1 VREQR
6 ANALHHPDSSL
17 TVPATVAP
25 RGAKRIGVVLGPALV
40 VALVGAGTL
49 WNIRDV
55 TDRENWIRHTDQVK
69 LVAADF
75 LAQLSTS
82 RTAVNKFLISGDT
95 ADISQYRVVA
105 DSANLDLASLRTLTA
120 DNPNQR
126 PRLDE
131 LDRLAVARFAD
142 IDTTIR
148 VRQSRGEATAAAM
161 SLVPGRALMD
171 TAREVGAALTAE
183 EDLLLMRRTPALNR
197 RRSLT
202 VTVLVIGTGIAL
214 LLGVLANTYLLR
226 AAALSATQNEQLRK
240 QAQELETQNDQLQ
253 EQAAEMEIQ
262 ADQLQRQT
270 AELEAA
276 NTAKSDFLTSM
287 SHELRTPLNAI
298 SGYADLL
305 DAGIRGPLLPPQL
318 EDIQRIRRASAHL
331 LALINDVLNVAR
343 LEAGH
348 VEVADKPVLVE
359 PLLIE
364 AAAMLEPQ
372 AHAKGVVFERVR
384 CDADYTVAGDR
395 DRILQILLNLLSN
408 AVKFTAPGGRVT
420 LACQPSEPAGDG
432 RIWIVVRDTGRG
444 IPADQ
449 MLRVFEPFVQVGR
462 KLSGTDEGAGLGL
475 TISRDLARAMNG
487 DLVAESRETVGS
499 SFTLVLVSAA
509 PAGVMPSPDASRDG
523 TDDRSRAG
531 DGVAARVEYADTD
544 SR

>member
-1 VREQR
+1 
-6 ANALHHPDSSL
+6 
-17 TVPATVAP
+17 VPAAVAP
-25 RGAKRIGVVLGPALV
+25 RGAKRIGVVLGPAIV

-82 RTAVNKFLISGDT
+82 RSAINKFLISGDT
-95 ADISQYRVVA
+95 ADIAQYRVLA
-105 DSANLDLASLRTLTA
+105 DSANQDLVRLRTLTA

-126 PRLDE
+126 PRLDD
-131 LDRLAVARFAD
+131 LDHLAIARFAD

-148 VRQSRGEATAAAM
+148 VREARGEAAAAAM
-161 SLVPGRALMD
+161 SLAPSRALMD
-171 TAREVGAALTAE
+171 TARQVGAELTAE
-183 EDLLLMRRTPALNR
+183 EDSLLMRRTPALNR
-197 RRSLT
+197 RRSIT
-202 VTVLVIGTGIAL
+202 VTVLVLGTGIAL
-214 LLGVLANTYLLR
+214 LFGVLANTYLLR
-226 AAALSATQNEQLRK
+226 AAALAAAQNEQLRR
-240 QAQELETQNDQLQ
+240 QAKELETQNDQLQ

-270 AELEAA
+270 TELEAA

-372 AHAKGVVFERVR
+372 AHAKGIMFERVR

-420 LACQPSEPAGDG
+420 LTCQPSEHADDG
-432 RIWIVVRDTGRG
+432 RIWIIVRDTGRG

-475 TISRDLARAMNG
+475 TISRDLARAMKG

-499 SFTLVLVSAA
+499 SFTLVLVSAV
-509 PAGVMPSPDASRDG
+509 PAGAIPAPDDMSRDG
-523 TDDRSRAG
+523 TDGHARAG
-531 DGVAARVEYADTD
+531 GGAAPRAAYADTD
-544 SR
+544 G

>member
-1 VREQR
+1 M
-6 ANALHHPDSSL
+6 AG
-17 TVPATVAP
+17 PATIAP

-55 TDRENWIRHTDQVK
+55 TVRENWIRHTDQVK

-75 LAQLSTS
+75 LEQLSTS
-82 RTAVNKFLISGDT
+82 RPAANKFLISGDT
-95 ADISQYRVVA
+95 ADISQYRAIA
-105 DSANLDLASLRTLTA
+105 DSATRDLVRLRTLTQ
-120 DNPNQR
+120 DNPHQH
-126 PRLDE
+126 PRLDD
-131 LDRLAVARFAD
+131 LDRVAAERFAD
-142 IDTTIR
+142 INSTIR
-148 VRQSRGEATAAAM
+148 VRKEHGEAAAAAL
-161 SLVPGRALMD
+161 SLAPGRAIMD
-171 TAREVGAALTAE
+171 TARRVGAALTSE
-183 EDLLLMRRTPALNR
+183 EDLLLTRRTPALR
-197 RRSLT
+197 RRQSIT
-202 VTVLVIGTGIAL
+202 ATVLVIGTAIAL

-226 AAALSATQNEQLRK
+226 AAALTATQNDQLRR
-240 QAQELETQNDQLQ
+240 QAKELELQNDQLQ
-253 EQAAEMEIQ
+253 EQAAETEIQ

-305 DAGIRGPLLPPQL
+305 DAGIRGPLLPAQL

-348 VEVADKPVLVE
+348 VEVTARPVLVE

-372 AHAKGVVFERVR
+372 ARTKGLAFQRTR
-384 CDADYTVAGDR
+384 CEHDYAVYGDR

-408 AVKFTAPGGRVT
+408 AVKFTARGGQVT
-420 LACQPSEPAGDG
+420 LACQYSEQPEDG
-432 RIWIVVRDTGRG
+432 RIWITVHDTGRG
-444 IPADQ
+444 IPANQ
-449 MLRVFEPFVQVGR
+449 MLHVFEPFVQVGR

-487 DLVAESRETVGS
+487 DLVAESRESVGS
-499 SFTLVLVSAA
+499 VFRLILLSAA
-509 PAGVMPSPDASRDG
+509 APTAIPEPDASRDRADG
-523 TDDRSRAG
+523 DR
-531 DGVAARVEYADTD
+531 VAYADTD
-544 SR
+544 R

>member
-6 ANALHHPDSSL
+6 AFALHHPDHSPP
-17 TVPATVAP
+17 VPAAVAL
-25 RGAKRIGVVLGPALV
+25 RGTKRIGVVLGPALV

-55 TDRENWIRHTDQVK
+55 TDRENWIRHTDEVK

-75 LAQLSTS
+75 LGQLSTS
-82 RTAVNKFLISGDT
+82 RSLINKFLISGDT
-95 ADISQYRVVA
+95 ADITQYRVVA
-105 DSANLDLASLRTLTA
+105 DSANQDLIRLRTLTA

-126 PRLDE
+126 PRLDD
-131 LDRLAVARFAD
+131 LDRLETARFAD
-142 IDTTIR
+142 IDSTIR
-148 VRQSRGEATAAAM
+148 VRQARGEAAAAAM
-161 SLVPGRALMD
+161 SLVPSRALMD
-171 TAREVGAALTAE
+171 TARLVGAAITAE
-183 EDLLLMRRTPALNR
+183 EDLMLARRTPALNR
-197 RRSLT
+197 RRSIT
-202 VTVLVIGTGIAL
+202 VTVLVLGTGIAL
-214 LLGVLANTYLLR
+214 LFGALANTYLLR
-226 AAALSATQNEQLRK
+226 AAALAATQNEQLRR
-240 QAQELETQNDQLQ
+240 QAKELETQNDQLQ

-262 ADQLQRQT
+262 ADELQRQT

-348 VEVADKPVLVE
+348 VEVVDKPVLVE

-372 AHAKGVVFERVR
+372 AQAKGIVFERVR

-408 AVKFTAPGGRVT
+408 AVKFTAPGGQVT
-420 LACQPSEPAGDG
+420 LTCQLSSHADDG
-432 RIWIVVRDTGRG
+432 RIWIIVRDTGRG

-475 TISRDLARAMNG
+475 TISRDLARAMKG

-499 SFTLVLVSAA
+499 SFTLVLVSAG
-509 PAGVMPSPDASRDG
+509 PAGAMPAPDASRDAI
-523 TDDRSRAG
+523 DVHARAG
-531 DGVAARVEYADTD
+531 DGVAARAAYVDMD
-544 SR
+544 S